1 MRILIPHP
9 PGPLLLQEKGV
20 EKNLGE
26 YPQTPIREAQP
37 LWTLRCLQRGF
48 HKGRSPF
55 GGSLGVPPNSPKNGG
70 YKGLKESFL

>member
-20 EKNLGE
+20 EKNLG
-26 YPQTPIREAQP
+26 
-37 LWTLRCLQRGF
+37 
-48 HKGRSPF
+48 
-55 GGSLGVPPNSPKNGG
+55 VPPNSPKNGG